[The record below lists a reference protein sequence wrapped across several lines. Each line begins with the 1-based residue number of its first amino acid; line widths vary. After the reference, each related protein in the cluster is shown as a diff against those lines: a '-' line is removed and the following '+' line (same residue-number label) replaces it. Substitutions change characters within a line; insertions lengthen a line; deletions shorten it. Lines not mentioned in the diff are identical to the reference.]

1 MGLEFGSP
9 WLVAVVYEG
18 TDLRLIHKDNVTG
31 AGLERVRRAVRQVLC
46 RLPVP
51 ATLLLLAAC
60 TPPADFEAAR
70 QPLVPGAYLDIKPLD
85 EVLAVGGK
93 PALTETDAAAL
104 QSRAAALQARAAAL
118 PATATDP
125 ETRDRLDAAIIAN
138 SP

>member
-1 MGLEFGSP
+1 
-9 WLVAVVYEG
+9 VRH
-18 TDLRLIHKDNVTG
+18 TDNVTG

-93 PALTETDAAAL
+93 PALTETDTAAL

-125 ETRDRLDAAIIAN
+125 ETRARLDAAIIAN

>member
-1 MGLEFGSP
+1 MN
-9 WLVAVVYEG
+9 
-18 TDLRLIHKDNVTG
+18 LI
-31 AGLERVRRAVRQVLC
+31 C
-46 RLPVP
+46 RLLLPTP
-51 ATLLLLAAC
+51 LLLLAAC

-85 EVLAVGGK
+85 EVLATGGA

-125 ETRDRLDAAIIAN
+125 ETRARLDAAIIAN
-138 SP
+138 TP

>member
-1 MGLEFGSP
+1 MIP
-9 WLVAVVYEG
+9 
-18 TDLRLIHKDNVTG
+18 
-31 AGLERVRRAVRQVLC
+31 LC

-60 TPPADFEAAR
+60 TPPPDFEAAR
-70 QPLVPGAYLDIKPLD
+70 QPLVPGAFLDIKPLD

-125 ETRDRLDAAIIAN
+125 ETRARLDAAIIAN
-138 SP
+138 TP